1 MKIICAWCK
10 KIIKERKEPDEKA
23 SHGIYPECYD
33 KELAKLKKEEKYEN
47 LNWGEN

>member
-10 KIIKERKEPDEKA
+10 KIIEEGKEPDEES
-23 SHGIYPECYD
+23 SHGICPECYD